1 MATSSSSSSTAAPA
15 SRRVAKVAVVG
26 AGAAG
31 LAAAKELREFGHDVR
46 VFEKGRDVGGVWVYD
61 AAVEDDALGV
71 DPNRAIVHSSVYASL
86 RTNLPREVMG
96 YASFPF
102 ASSKSFSGSDDR
114 RFCGHEEVR
123 AYLRAYA
130 TRHDLLD
137 AISLGEEVTDATP
150 VVAEASDDDDATRW
164 GPKWR
169 VTTRSVEKGDDDDAN
184 AAVVETFD
192 ALVVCNGHYSV
203 PRVPSL
209 PGSEARPPHTDWSPY
224 DRVRVVN
231 AVPEVLR
238 PSLLSTHRVT
248 LSIRTRRLSTPSDA
262 FQLHHDVGPQMWP
275 GTQTH
280 SHNYRTP
287 EGFEGKTVVVLGAM
301 ASGEDLARE
310 IATRAKTVHLA
321 ARGWTPPR
329 EEGPEDGDPGD
340 FPASSYPRNCVLRPG
355 IAELRSEGVAVVF
368 EDGAIVEGVD
378 AVVYATGYHYV
389 FPFLEGE
396 TDREGGGE
404 SEKKEAFSVAAVDN
418 CVSPLYKHVFPPRS
432 APSLSFI
439 GLPWKVV
446 PFPQFEL
453 QARWI
458 AKTLAEGGLP
468 SREAMAEEA
477 AAFEESLARDG
488 VARRHAHR
496 MGETQFAYNDELSTL
511 CGEEPL
517 AGWRAE
523 MYRATGRR
531 KRSKPTEYRDAAP
544 WDDEAAREAARE
556 EFARFID

>member
-1 MATSSSSSSTAAPA
+1 
-15 SRRVAKVAVVG
+15 
-26 AGAAG
+26 
-31 LAAAKELREFGHDVR
+31 
-46 VFEKGRDVGGVWVYD
+46 
-61 AAVEDDALGV
+61 
-71 DPNRAIVHSSVYASL
+71 
-86 RTNLPREVMG
+86 
-96 YASFPF
+96 
-102 ASSKSFSGSDDR
+102 
-114 RFCGHEEVR
+114 
-123 AYLRAYA
+123 
-130 TRHDLLD
+130 
-137 AISLGEEVTDATP
+137 
-150 VVAEASDDDDATRW
+150 
-164 GPKWR
+164 
-169 VTTRSVEKGDDDDAN
+169 
-184 AAVVETFD
+184 
-192 ALVVCNGHYSV
+192 
-203 PRVPSL
+203 
-209 PGSEARPPHTDWSPY
+209 
-224 DRVRVVN
+224 
-231 AVPEVLR
+231 
-238 PSLLSTHRVT
+238 
-248 LSIRTRRLSTPSDA
+248 
-262 FQLHHDVGPQMWP
+262 
-275 GTQTH
+275 
-280 SHNYRTP
+280 
-287 EGFEGKTVVVLGAM
+287 VLGAM

-329 EEGPEDGDPGD
+329 EGPEDGDPGD

-396 TDREGGGE
+396 TDREKSLRNGVHHANAVVWEPGREGGGE
-404 SEKKEAFSVAAVDN
+404 TEKKAFSVAAVDN